1 MPAASPFAAE
11 LQRFGPDAAEAR
23 PLSPARCRRYCRT
36 LARRHYE
43 NFTVASW
50 LLPRRLRQHFYN
62 VYAYCRWA
70 DDLAD
75 ETGDPARSLRLLD
88 WWAAELDRCYAG
100 HATHPVFVALAE
112 TVRRFDVPQAPF
124 ADLLAAF
131 RQDQHVTRYETFDQL
146 LEYCRRSANPV
157 GRMVLHLFGYR
168 DEERAVWSDA
178 ICTALQL
185 TNFWQ
190 DVAIDGQK
198 GRIYI
203 PGEDRE
209 RHGVTEEEVLSGR
222 MGPGFRGLLAE
233 LVERTRER
241 FRAGSPLLHSVRGR
255 LSLEL
260 RCVWLG
266 GMRILERLEAGGFDP
281 FHHRPTLTRKD
292 ALVAAGRALLG
303 AAR

>member
-1 MPAASPFAAE
+1 MTKSTQGARSADGLRAAYAHCE
-11 LQRFGPDAAEAR
+11 R
-23 PLSPARCRRYCRT
+23 
-36 LARRHYE
+36 LARSHYE
-43 NFTVASW
+43 NFPVASR
-50 LLPRRLRQHFYN
+50 LAPARLRPHVWA
-62 VYAYCRWA
+62 VYAFARTA
-70 DDLAD
+70 DDFAD
-75 ETGDPARSLRLLD
+75 EARFEGKRLELLD
-88 WWAAELDRCYAG
+88 DWEARLDACLEGRAE
-100 HATHPVFVALAE
+100 HPIFVALAD
-112 TVRRFDVPQAPF
+112 TVRTFELPDRLLR
-124 ADLLAAF
+124 DLLDAF
-131 RQDQHVTRYETFDQL
+131 RQDCTVTRYPDWTGL
-146 LEYCRRSANPV
+146 LDYCRRSANPV